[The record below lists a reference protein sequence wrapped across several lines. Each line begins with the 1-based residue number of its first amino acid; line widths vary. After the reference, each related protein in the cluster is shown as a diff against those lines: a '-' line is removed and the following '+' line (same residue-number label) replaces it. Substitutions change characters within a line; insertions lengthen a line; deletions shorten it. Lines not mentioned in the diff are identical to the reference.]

1 MHRNI
6 LFFTAF
12 LSLSNFLFAE
22 EWPAWRGPRGDGISS
37 EKNLPLKWNKT
48 DNIRWKTSIPGKGH
62 SSPIVINDRIFLS
75 TCLEDKHERR
85 LLSIDRNSGK
95 VLWDKPLLVS
105 DLEKKHGENSFS
117 SATPASDGKHLW
129 ISFMDFP
136 AVRLFCYDLEGNK
149 VWEQSPGKLLSRH
162 GFCSSPVLH
171 KDLVILN
178 CDQDAEGYIVAYEKN
193 SGKEKWRVDRPNKT
207 RS

>member
-1 MHRNI
+1 MYRNI
-6 LFFTAF
+6 LLLTAF
-12 LSLSNFLFAE
+12 LSLSSILTAE

-48 DNIRWKTSIPGKGH
+48 ENIRWKTSIPGKGH

-95 VLWDKPLLVS
+95 VLWDKQLLVS

-129 ISFMDFP
+129 ISFMDFL
-136 AVRLFCYDLEGNK
+136 LFDYFVTTSKGTKYGNK
-149 VWEQSPGKLLSRH
+149 PQENCSRNT
-162 GFCSSPVLH
+162 GSVLPPCFIR
-171 KDLVILN
+171 IL
-178 CDQDAEGYIVAYEKN
+178 
-193 SGKEKWRVDRPNKT
+193 
-207 RS
+207 